1 LRTVMEEP
9 SFGMPTPTK
18 GAPPLGMPVPE
29 SLLAMPV
36 AEPRVLGAP
45 EPVDGEFAPLVP
57 GEEEPKLLV
66 PDDPNAEPELEE
78 SPPPLVPGEPNAEP
92 EFEDSPP
99 PPGEYPPLPGDPN
112 ADVDCGE
119 VVAPAPP
126 APGETIP
133 AAEPNPVVRPAK
145 GCPKNPFT
153 VVFASPTWMRRQSA
167 LPVMGS
173 T

>member
-1 LRTVMEEP
+1 MRTVTEEP

-45 EPVDGEFAPLVP
+45 EPVDGEVAPLVP

-66 PDDPNAEPELEE
+66 PGD
-78 SPPPLVPGEPNAEP
+78 PNAEP
-92 EFEDSPP
+92 EFEDYPP
-99 PPGEYPPLPGDPN
+99 PPAEYPPVPGDPN